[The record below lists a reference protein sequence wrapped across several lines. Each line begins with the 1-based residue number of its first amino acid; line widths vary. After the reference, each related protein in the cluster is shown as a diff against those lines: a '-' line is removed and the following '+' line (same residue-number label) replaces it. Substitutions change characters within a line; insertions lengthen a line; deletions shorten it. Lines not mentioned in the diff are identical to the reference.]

1 MCVHACVCE
10 CLLQL
15 CVCTHVPFFFFFLLE
30 ASLAVYI
37 WCFQLLILAVK
48 CVLSTILCD
57 VATLVDLLVY
67 PLNFFLIVPFDF
79 LEDRILYD

>member
-1 MCVHACVCE
+1 MSLAVVCVHAC
-10 CLLQL
+10 
-15 CVCTHVPFFFFFLLE
+15 PFFFFFFLWE